1 MAAWRPGARLP
12 PQESLEKRMPD
23 TNPDAGPTA
32 GHGGQLPREQL
43 LAHKAPPGLKRLGII
58 VLVAAVVI
66 AAAGIAW
73 RLWHGHETA
82 SWTDDQAIQTVQ
94 LIKLPKDAKGGG
106 LNLPGDVQAFITAPI
121 YAQVSGYVK
130 KWYVDIGGHV
140 KKGQLLAELDVPDI
154 AGQTAS
160 ARANLVNALAAQ
172 KLSAATATRW
182 NALFAQGAV
191 SQQDK
196 DTKDADLDSK
206 NAAVAA
212 ARANLFS
219 LSSQEGFRRLVAPF
233 DGVVTSRAV
242 DVGALVTVGTGA
254 APLFTVS
261 DLSKMRIYV
270 RVPQNYASYIH
281 PGMTVDFT
289 VPQHPGRTFTATLV
303 ASAGAVTTGS
313 GTVLVQFG
321 IDNTDGALQPGAY
334 AEVKFPLP
342 GNANGMRLPATALMF
357 RDEGMQ
363 VATVDRASHVRLK
376 TVSIQRDQGATVD
389 VGSGVSPTD
398 RIIDNP
404 PDSLREGDQ
413 VRVAGQ

>member
-1 MAAWRPGARLP
+1 
-12 PQESLEKRMPD
+12 MPD

-73 RLWHGHETA
+73 RLWHSHETA

>member
-1 MAAWRPGARLP
+1 
-12 PQESLEKRMPD
+12 MPD
-23 TNPDAGPTA
+23 TNPDAGHIDAGA

-43 LAHKAPPGLKRLGII
+43 LAHKAPPGLKRLGILA
-58 VLVAAVVI
+58 LVAAVVI
-66 AAAGIAW
+66 AAAGIGY
-73 RLWHGHETA
+73 RLWHSRETA
-82 SWTDDQAIQTVQ
+82 GWTDDQAVQTVQ
-94 LIKLPKDAKGGG
+94 LIELPKGAKGGG
-106 LNLPGDVQAFITAPI
+106 LNLPGDVQAFTSAPI

-130 KWYVDIGGHV
+130 KWYVDIGTPV

-154 AGQTAS
+154 AGQTAA
-160 ARANLVNALAAQ
+160 ARANLVNAQAAQ
-172 KLSAATATRW
+172 KLSAATAVRW

-242 DVGALVTVGTGA
+242 DVGALVTVGTGTGA
-254 APLFTVS
+254 TPLFTVGDQS
-261 DLSKMRIYV
+261 RMRIYV

-289 VPQHPGRTFTATLV
+289 VPQYPGRTFTATLV
-303 ASAGAVTTGS
+303 ANAGAVASGT

-321 IDNTDGALQPGAY
+321 IDNKDGALQPGAY

-342 GNANGMRLPATALMF
+342 GNANGVRLPATALMF

-363 VATVDRASHVRLK
+363 IATVDGTSHVRLK

-389 VGSGVSPTD
+389 VGSGVSARD

-413 VRVAGQ
+413 VRVAGE